1 MLIKRTLVATLLCT
15 TMLSG
20 CKEDAAKPEA
30 AASTFGT
37 PQTEVKPTGGALATP
52 ERQKPE
58 VDATAVPLVVLAGTS
73 PEAPKPKEQEAT
85 GVQTFESKAEP
96 AASEVPAE
104 AATKIE
110 PAATPAPEVP
120 DVATL
125 PPLPVTPNADKGTAK
140 VEPASP
146 ELQTPN
152 VVASLPAVAGAED
165 EAPKIPAIVDT
176 ERPAPAPGAEAE
188 APASTPTLVPTAV
201 AIEPA
206 APEPEVPDVAT
217 LPSLPVTPN
226 ADKGTAKV
234 EPASPELQTPNVT
247 ASLPTAPGA
256 EAEAP
261 ASKPTLVQTA
271 VAIEPAAPKAEAP
284 DVVTSPSL
292 PVTPNADKG
301 TAKVEPASPEL
312 QTPNVTASLPTVPG
326 VEA

>member
-37 PQTEVKPTGGALATP
+37 PQTEVKPTGVALATP

-110 PAATPAPEVP
+110 PATPAPEVP

-125 PPLPVTPNADKGTAK
+125 PSLPVTPNADKGTAK

-146 ELQTPN
+146 EPEAPN
-152 VVASLPAVAGAED
+152 VAVLLPV
-165 EAPKIPAIVDT
+165 V
-176 ERPAPAPGAEAE
+176 PGAEAE

-201 AIEPA
+201 AIEPVVPKA
-206 APEPEVPDVAT
+206 EAPDVVT
-217 LPSLPVTPN
+217 SPSLPVAPN

-261 ASKPTLVQTA
+261 ASQPTLVQTA
-271 VAIEPAAPKAEAP
+271 VAIESVVPKAEAP
-284 DVVTSPSL
+284 DITTL
-292 PVTPNADKG
+292 P
-301 TAKVEPASPEL
+301 
-312 QTPNVTASLPTVPG
+312 
-326 VEA
+326 